1 MTWSAPRT
9 WLAGEKPT
17 AATMNL
23 HIRDNQLF
31 IKDGLGG
38 AHINYSQSTAQTLT
52 TAVATKITNLVA
64 VDVGADITYSAGNFT
79 VVKAGVYIGAVTIGY
94 ASNTT
99 GYRNLYIYVNGASIG
114 LTQAPAAGNTYVA
127 LSKTFRLAASDVVSM
142 YGYQSSGGNL
152 DTLTASAATTL
163 SLTRIGA

>member
-1 MTWSAPRT
+1 MVWSAPRT

-38 AHINYSQSTAQTLT
+38 AHINYKQSAAQTLT
-52 TAVATKITNLVA
+52 TATVTKITNLAA

-79 VVKAGVYIGAVTIGY
+79 VVKAGVYLGSVTIAY
-94 ASNTT
+94 ASNST
-99 GYRNLYIYVNGASIG
+99 GSRQLYIYVNGVSIG
-114 LTQAPAAGNTYVA
+114 QSSVPASGQTFLTLTR
-127 LSKTFRLAASDVVSM
+127 TFRLAASDVVSM
-142 YGYQSSGGNL
+142 YGQQSSGGNL
-152 DTLTASAATTL
+152 DTITDAATAL
-163 SLTRIGA
+163 NLTRIGA